1 MLDGLRQSLLHHLL
15 LPVLPGTSAP
25 DLERSSPPATL
36 WGVCIAAPV
45 DALGNLASSSS
56 LISMVLTSV
65 LAIAMS
71 TNMAGATLFLFFF
84 FFFDYAAWVAAMVV
98 AARNADILPAVC
110 HVL

>member
-1 MLDGLRQSLLHHLL
+1 MLDGLRQSLLHPLL

-71 TNMAGATLFLFFF
+71 TNMAGATRFLF
-84 FFFDYAAWVAAMVV
+84 FFFDYAAWVAAMVA